1 MCLREYFLHVLLI
14 KDHVV
19 QLMLTSPGHA
29 ACRARVGLD
38 THKPQ

>member
-1 MCLREYFLHVLLI
+1 MCLREFFLHALLI

-19 QLMLTSPGHA
+19 PGHA